1 MSDFMNEDKVQ
12 ANLGYSELF
21 KRLWPFMRRHKL
33 LFFAAIL
40 AVLIFAAVSR
50 ALPFVIGQTID
61 QGFLKKDMS
70 FVVKMAWIYLS
81 FEIAKLVFQFTYNFL
96 FQKFGQRMLYYVRE
110 AMLSRVQSLPM
121 DYFNRTPVGRTVTR
135 LTHDVSNLSDLFTEG
150 VISVFVELI
159 ILVAILISML
169 MISPVLTLLTLA
181 FTPLFL
187 WVSYRLSEQIRAI
200 LRDAKKK
207 LSELNSFVAENLNGI
222 RVIQLYNRVRWN
234 RGRFKDYSNE
244 YAALTLQSIKAY
256 ALMHP
261 VSNLFTAL
269 TLTSALYFGGWVSQD
284 SAFPLGALVAFILHV
299 QDFIPPLREILEKYQ
314 QFQNSLTSAERV
326 FQLLDQAQEQ
336 DVIEGA
342 VQSAALR
349 GRIEARNLYFC
360 YSPSGPLILKNLNF
374 KIQSGESIALVG
386 RTGSGKTT
394 LITLLQKFYSAPR
407 GTLFLDELPIEQI
420 SNHDLRTRVG
430 VVQQDSFIF
439 KGSILENI
447 TLADQKISFE
457 RARAAAES
465 TGYLQLLQQTGRSLD
480 FQVEERGANLS
491 VGERQLIAFARILA
505 FDPEILIL
513 DEATANIDSES
524 EVMIQK
530 ATAAVTKDRTSI
542 IIAHRLSTVQNC
554 DRIFVLSEGA
564 LIEEGSHKDLI
575 HLGGVYAQMV
585 NSGQFEIKPSVQ
597 IEPHHKL
604 GS

>member
-12 ANLGYSELF
+12 TNLGYSELF

-33 LFFAAIL
+33 LFFSAVT

-61 QGFLKKDMS
+61 QGLLKKDMN
-70 FVVKMAWIYLS
+70 FVVQMAWVYLG
-81 FEIAKLVFQFTYNFL
+81 FEVSKLVFQFTYSFL

-110 AMLSRVQSLPM
+110 AMLSRVQNLPM

-135 LTHDVSNLSDLFTEG
+135 LTNDVSNLSDLFTEG

-169 MISPVLTLLTLA
+169 MISPLLTVLTLA

-187 WVSYRLSEQIRAI
+187 WVSYRVSERIRAI

-222 RVIQLYNRVRWN
+222 RVIQLYNRVGFN
-234 RGRFKDYSNE
+234 RARFKDFSNE
-244 YAALTLQSIKAY
+244 YSGLSLQSIRAY

-269 TLTSALYFGGWVSQD
+269 TLTSALYFGGWVSEE
-284 SAFPLGALVAFILHV
+284 SALPLGTLVAFILHV

-326 FQLLDQAQEQ
+326 FQLMDEPKEQ
-336 DVIEGA
+336 DARVSAG
-342 VQSAALR
+342 STAALR
-349 GRIEARNLYFC
+349 GQVEARNLNFC
-360 YSPSGPLILKNLNF
+360 YSPSGPLILNNLSF

-394 LITLLQKFYSAPR
+394 LITLIQKFYSPPQE
-407 GTLFLDELPIEQI
+407 TLFLDDQPIEQI

-439 KGSILENI
+439 RGTILENI
-447 TLADQKISFE
+447 TLADEKISYE
-457 RARAAAES
+457 KARAAAES
-465 TGYLQLLQQTGRSLD
+465 IGYLQLLQQTGRSLD
-480 FQVEERGANLS
+480 SQVEERGANLS

-530 ATAAVTKDRTSI
+530 ATAAVTENRTSV
-542 IIAHRLSTVQNC
+542 IIAHRLSTVQSC
-554 DRIFVLSEGA
+554 DRIFVLSEGS
-564 LIEEGSHKDLI
+564 LVEQGSHQALV

-585 NSGQFEIKPSVQ
+585 KSGQLE
-597 IEPHHKL
+597 IEP
-604 GS
+604 SDQSIDRDV

>member
-12 ANLGYSELF
+12 TSLGYSELF

-33 LFFAAIL
+33 LFFSAVA

-70 FVVKMAWIYLS
+70 FVVKMAWIYLG
-81 FEIAKLVFQFTYNFL
+81 FEVAKLVFQFSYNFL

-110 AMLSRVQSLPM
+110 AMLTRVQNLPM

-135 LTHDVSNLSDLFTEG
+135 LTNDVSNLSDLFTEG

-159 ILVAILISML
+159 ILVAILVSML
-169 MISPVLTLLTLA
+169 MISPLLTGLTLA

-187 WVSYRLSEQIRAI
+187 WVSYSLSERIRAI

-222 RVIQLYNRVRWN
+222 RVIQLYNRVSFN
-234 RGRFKDYSNE
+234 RGRFKDFSNE
-244 YAALTLQSIKAY
+244 YAGLSLQSIKAY

-284 SAFPLGALVAFILHV
+284 SALPLGALVAFILHV

-326 FQLLDQAQEQ
+326 FQLMDEPEEQ
-336 DVIEGA
+336 DSTQRA
-342 VQSAALR
+342 AQSVPLR
-349 GRIEARNLYFC
+349 GQVEARNLNFC
-360 YSPSGPLILKNLNF
+360 YSPSGPLILNNLNF
-374 KIQSGESIALVG
+374 KIESGESIALIG

-394 LITLLQKFYSAPR
+394 LITLLQKFYTAPR
-407 GTLFLDELPIEQI
+407 ETLFLDDQPIEQI

-439 KGSILENI
+439 RGTILENI
-447 TLADQKISFE
+447 TLADEKISFE
-457 RARAAAES
+457 KARSAAES

-530 ATAAVTKDRTSI
+530 ATAAVTQNRTSI

-554 DRIFVLSEGA
+554 DRIFVLSAGS
-564 LIEEGSHKDLI
+564 LIEQGSHQDLI

-585 NSGQFEIKPSVQ
+585 NSGQLEIKPSEQ
-597 IEPHHKL
+597 IEPHH
-604 GS
+604 S